1 MKKTKENKFNC
12 KRIYV
17 LLIFIGIIIILSFA
31 VGQSLANTSPPNKQL
46 INPKDFIIGP
56 AEVDAD
62 IPGFSLPLNIADI
75 ENYYDFFEKMPLTP
89 KVLELLEKNAFVV
102 VPTPLDIAEQEI
114 FLDSTRKLANPID
127 DFVAYYQVLKNID
140 VPVFITSDSLLH
152 YYHIFFDTTLMRLE
166 RDLFY
171 QDIWEISKE
180 LFDVSLNHYNH
191 TEGDLK
197 EAARRN
203 VAYLSVALELLKP
216 DKNQVISNEKLKEEY
231 CLPGMGPEICEM
243 MISGVKDVYGQ
254 QASYQ
259 YFSEE
264 EFVYYNFNVPQFVQD
279 LVQTEIK
286 LIKEHKGWEYSPV
299 FIYQE
304 DYSQYVPRGHY
315 TKSEKLKNYFKA
327 LMWFGRMTALIEGSP
342 SLSRG
347 ESMCSGD
354 IGGIISEYDAR
365 IQTLQAFL
373 LAKEYISSGNIQ
385 ERWKRIYNIT
395 SFIVGFSDDL
405 GPYEYGEVLQKVFSE
420 EDGQINSDRLV
431 EKYDRLKEMIGNYP
445 FNPKIYSGLGGCELS
460 MPCPPLTEQGIQD
473 LKMQARR
480 LLKQTKGFR
489 MMGQRFTLDSWLFSE
504 IVSPY
509 SGEYNGPNFILP
521 TAEKPFTF
529 SWNDDYEEF
538 RNNRPFTWVKTDVA
552 ACPPPAK
559 REVRGF
565 PRGLDLMALLGS
577 QRAWDILESSGDT
590 RYSDYE
596 KKFFELKDNIDT
608 FREEDW
614 LKNLYMNWLYVLKSL
629 HSEVSEGYP
638 TFMQTT
644 AWQDKQLN
652 TTLASWA
659 QLRHDTILYVKQ
671 SYTMAERG
679 GMFRPP
685 VVGYV
690 EPVPEFYSR
699 LLNLTNITLAGF
711 EKLVPPG
718 ILEDLRIESGLK
730 RFAEVLERLLD
741 ITKKELANKLLE
753 DKDYDFI
760 ENFGAISASL
770 IGTIAGGDINPD
782 SLKSVMIADVHTEGN
797 TEKVLEEGTGFIKT
811 AIIAYKLPQGHI
823 VLGVGP
829 VFSYYEFK
837 QPLSER
843 LSDEAWREILESGE
857 APEEPE
863 WIGNF
868 SILK

>member
-1 MKKTKENKFNC
+1 MKKSKENIFNH
-12 KRIYV
+12 KGRNI
-17 LLIFIGIIIILSFA
+17 LSIPIAIIIILSST
-31 VGQSLANTSPPNKQL
+31 VSHSLANTNPLNKQL
-46 INPKDFIIGP
+46 INPKEFIMEPLG
-56 AEVDAD
+56 VNAD
-62 IPGFSLPLNIADI
+62 IPGFPLPLNTNKI
-75 ENYYDFFEKMPLTP
+75 ENYQDFFEKIPLTP
-89 KVLELLEKNAFVV
+89 EGLNLLEKNAFVV
-102 VPTPLDIAEQEI
+102 IPTPLDIAEQEV
-114 FLDSTRKLANPID
+114 FLDSTSDIANPKD

-140 VPVFITSDSLLH
+140 VPIFITSDSLLH

-171 QDIWEISKE
+171 RDIWEISKE
-180 LFDVSLNHYNH
+180 LFKTSLQIYHQS
-191 TEGDLK
+191 EGDLK

-216 DKNQVISNEKLKEEY
+216 DKSQVISDETLREEY
-231 CLPGMGPEICEM
+231 CSSEMEPEICEM
-243 MISGVKDVYGQ
+243 MIAGVQDIYGE

-264 EFVYYNFNVPQFVQD
+264 EYQYYYFDVPEFVQD

-286 LIKEHKGWEYSPV
+286 LIEEHKGWEYSPI

-342 SLSRG
+342 SLSKG
-347 ESMCSGD
+347 ESICSGD
-354 IGGIISEYDAR
+354 ARGIISEYDAR

-373 LAKEYISSGNIQ
+373 LAKEYSSSQNIQ
-385 ERWKRIYNIT
+385 ERWNRIYNIT
-395 SFIVGFSDDL
+395 SFMVGFSDDL
-405 GPYEYGEVLQKVFSE
+405 GPYEYGEVLQRVFSE
-420 EDGQINSDRLV
+420 ENSKINSDRLV
-431 EKYDRLKEMIGNYP
+431 EKYDQLKEMIGNYP
-445 FNPKIYSGLGGCELS
+445 YNPKIYSGLGACELL
-460 MPCPPLTEQGIQD
+460 MPCPPLTEKEIQD
-473 LKMQARR
+473 LKMQARE

-509 SGEYNGPNFILP
+509 SGEYNGPALPLP
-521 TAEKPFTF
+521 TEEKPFTF
-529 SWNDDYEEF
+529 SWDDDYEEF
-538 RNNRPFTWVKTDVA
+538 RDNRPFTWVKTDVA
-552 ACPPPAK
+552 ACPPPAT

-590 RYSDYE
+590 QYSDYE
-596 KKFFELKDNIDT
+596 KKFFELKDNIDS
-608 FREEDW
+608 FRQEDW
-614 LKNLYMNWLYVLKSL
+614 FKNLYLNWLYVLKSL
-629 HSEVSEGYP
+629 HGEVSEGYP

-652 TTLASWA
+652 TALASWA

-679 GMFRPP
+679 GVFRPP

-699 LLNLTNITLAGF
+699 LLNLTNMTMEGFRELIPQEELDNLKIEAG
-711 EKLVPPG
+711 L
-718 ILEDLRIESGLK
+718 S
-730 RFAEVLERLLD
+730 RFAEILQRLLD
-741 ITKKELANKLLE
+741 ISKKELDNMPLE
-753 DKDYDFI
+753 EKDYDFI
-760 ENFGAISASL
+760 ENFGSISANL
-770 IGTIAGGDINPD
+770 IGAIAGGDINPD
-782 SLKSVMIADVHTEGN
+782 SLKSVMIADVHTDGN
-797 TEKVLEEGTGFIKT
+797 TKKVLEEGTGFIKT

-823 VLGVGP
+823 VLGMGP

-837 QPLSER
+837 QPMDDR
-843 LSDEAWREILESGE
+843 LTDEAWREILEGNN
-857 APEEPE
+857 PPDEPE
-863 WIGNF
+863 WIKNF
-868 SILK
+868 SS